1 MEAFYSIREENE
13 LLGIDLVSDFA
24 VKHLWRLLC
33 GLRGKDLKTAKDGK
47 PPQRIARADCS
58 STKLRSS

>member
-24 VKHLWRLLC
+24 FKHL
-33 GLRGKDLKTAKDGK
+33 
-47 PPQRIARADCS
+47 ADCFAVFAA
-58 STKLRSS
+58 KI